1 MLRID
6 VRYMKPDHYE
16 EVGLVDYPKG
26 AKPTTPTLF
35 VGAYCKTLADKE
47 WFEKSVADL
56 VRNSEKTKASPRKK
70 PARTKSRR

>member
-26 AKPTTPTLF
+26 VKPTTPTLF

-47 WFEKSVADL
+47 WFEKTVAEL
-56 VRNSEKTKASPRKK
+56 VRNSGATTTTPRQRSSR
-70 PARTKSRR
+70 AKSRR

>member
-26 AKPTTPTLF
+26 AKETTPTIF

-47 WFEKSVADL
+47 WFEKTVAAI
-56 VRNSEKTKASPRKK
+56 VRNSEQAKPAPRKK
-70 PARTKSRR
+70 LARGKSRR

>member
-6 VRYMKPDHYE
+6 VRYMKPEHYE

-35 VGAYCKTLADKE
+35 VGAYCKTLDDKE
-47 WFEKSVADL
+47 WFEKTVAEL
-56 VRNSEKTKASPRKK
+56 VRNSAAPKTASRK
-70 PARTKSRR
+70 RSSRAKTRR

>member
-6 VRYMKPDHYE
+6 VRYMKPEHYE

-47 WFEKSVADL
+47 WFEKTVAEI
-56 VRNSEKTKASPRKK
+56 VRNSAAPKTAPRK
-70 PARTKSRR
+70 RSSRSNSRR